1 MSKTNYEKLE
11 KSAPKDWQEVK
22 LGEVAEINP
31 YENIAKNI
39 KAKKVLMK
47 SLIPYRK
54 KIYHYDSG
62 TYNGGSK
69 FKNGDSLIASITPCL
84 ENGKTGF
91 VDFLNEDE
99 IGFGSTE
106 FIVIRE
112 KKNITSK
119 HFLYYLSTSPE
130 FRETAIKSM
139 TGTSGRQRVQTN
151 EIINYNF
158 SLPLLP
164 EQKAIAEVL
173 SSLDDKIDLLQK
185 QNQTLENIAQTL
197 FRKYFIQN
205 KKKDW
210 EIGKV
215 SQLVKILSGGAFKSS
230 SFVENGKYRLI
241 TIKNVQDGYLDLANT
256 DYLEK
261 IPEKIPKYCLL
272 SKGDMLLS
280 LTGNVGRCCLVT
292 TDDLLL
298 NQRVAKLEAKEKRD
312 WVFTYIFFR
321 QPLIQKMLKDMSKG
335 TAQANLSLIETAD
348 IKIQIPPEKLLK
360 LFSEIAT
367 PFLKKV
373 LKNKTQ
379 IQTLE
384 KLRNSLL
391 PKLISGKI
399 RIKF

>member
-1 MSKTNYEKLE
+1 
-11 KSAPKDWQEVK
+11 
-22 LGEVAEINP
+22 
-31 YENIAKNI
+31 
-39 KAKKVLMK
+39 MK

-112 KKNITSK
+112 KKNITSE

-280 LTGNVGRCCLVT
+280 LTGSVL
-292 TDDLLL
+292 
-298 NQRVAKLEAKEKRD
+298 
-312 WVFTYIFFR
+312 
-321 QPLIQKMLKDMSKG
+321 
-335 TAQANLSLIETAD
+335 
-348 IKIQIPPEKLLK
+348 
-360 LFSEIAT
+360 AT
-367 PFLKKV
+367 
-373 LKNKTQ
+373 
-379 IQTLE
+379 
-384 KLRNSLL
+384 
-391 PKLISGKI
+391 
-399 RIKF
+399 

>member
-22 LGEVAEINP
+22 LGDLPIKIIDNDRGENYPQKNEFSNEGHCLFLNTKNVTKSGFSFSKLNFITEQKDKILRQGKLQRKDLVLTTRGTVGNVAYYNEKISYNNIRINSGMVIIRP
-31 YENIAKNI
+31 DGIDENFNYQLFKYLKNI
-39 KAKKVLMK
+39 FTNF
-47 SLIPYRK
+47 I
-54 KIYHYDSG
+54 SG
-62 TYNGGSK
+62 SAQPQLPIRDLKT
-69 FKNGDSLIASITPCL
+69 ISILFP
-84 ENGKTGF
+84 
-91 VDFLNEDE
+91 
-99 IGFGSTE
+99 
-106 FIVIRE
+106 
-112 KKNITSK
+112 
-119 HFLYYLSTSPE
+119 P
-130 FRETAIKSM
+130 
-139 TGTSGRQRVQTN
+139 
-151 EIINYNF
+151 
-158 SLPLLP
+158 LP

-298 NQRVAKLEAKEKRD
+298 NQRVAKLEAIG
-312 WVFTYIFFR
+312 YL
-321 QPLIQKMLKDMSKG
+321 LIYFLD
-335 TAQANLSLIETAD
+335 NL
-348 IKIQIPPEKLLK
+348 
-360 LFSEIAT
+360 
-367 PFLKKV
+367 
-373 LKNKTQ
+373 
-379 IQTLE
+379 
-384 KLRNSLL
+384 
-391 PKLISGKI
+391 
-399 RIKF
+399 

>member
-1 MSKTNYEKLE
+1 ME
-11 KSAPKDWQEVK
+11 
-22 LGEVAEINP
+22 
-31 YENIAKNI
+31 
-39 KAKKVLMK
+39 LMK
-47 SLIPYRK
+47 K
-54 KIYHYDSG
+54 KKEG
-62 TYNGGSK
+62 
-69 FKNGDSLIASITPCL
+69 
-84 ENGKTGF
+84 E
-91 VDFLNEDE
+91 
-99 IGFGSTE
+99 
-106 FIVIRE
+106 
-112 KKNITSK
+112 
-119 HFLYYLSTSPE
+119 
-130 FRETAIKSM
+130 
-139 TGTSGRQRVQTN
+139 TN
-151 EIINYNF
+151 EIINYKKF
-158 SLPLLP
+158 PLLP